1 MLTLGIVDGDEMNY
15 HPDDET
21 LTFKD
26 HICKYQDLI
35 DCVESSLDRIRVGDT
50 DLILIKKQL
59 TYKIG
64 CLEISIKDFNRYNK
78 IIKRQ
83 KRQKSL

>member
-1 MLTLGIVDGDEMNY
+1 MVLGVVGDDEMIY
-15 HPDDET
+15 HPHNET

-35 DCVESSLDRIRVGDT
+35 DCVESSLDRMRVGNT

-59 TYKIG
+59 SYKIG
-64 CLEISIKDFNRYNK
+64 CLEISIEDFNLYNK
-78 IIKRQ
+78 IIKRT
-83 KRQKSL
+83 KRQKSHE

>member
-1 MLTLGIVDGDEMNY
+1 MVLGIVGGDEMIY
-15 HPDDET
+15 HPDNET

-26 HICKYQDLI
+26 HICKYKDLI
-35 DCVESSLDRIRVGDT
+35 DCVESPLDRVRVGNT

-64 CLEISIKDFNRYNK
+64 CLEISIEDFNLYNK

-83 KRQKSL
+83 KRQKS